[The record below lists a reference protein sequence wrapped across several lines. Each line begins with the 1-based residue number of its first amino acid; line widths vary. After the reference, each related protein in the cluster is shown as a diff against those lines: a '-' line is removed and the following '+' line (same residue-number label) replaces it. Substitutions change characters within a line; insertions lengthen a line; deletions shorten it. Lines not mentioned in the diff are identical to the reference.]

1 MLIYVE
7 YITERLL
14 YTLSFVFGDRKIAYE
29 LTNDGVAFIAAK
41 GLKLNY
47 SEREFEDSFQ
57 IFPAK
62 VLFEDELQKVVPE
75 IGTYREIS
83 CLAFDET
90 PDVLASIFYVLS
102 RMEEYNSLHTD
113 GLGRYKATASI
124 LHKNNWLQV
133 PICDVWSNALIAL
146 LEKEWQ
152 TSLKAQQPRFSFQ
165 PTFDIDNTFA
175 YAHKNTLRTF
185 LANTKDLIY
194 GRTARRQD
202 RQMVRQGRSQDPYDT
217 FEQIEALA
225 QHFEDTKVFWLL
237 GNYTKLDK
245 NISHLNLAQQEKIK
259 QIAAVAEIGV
269 HGSSLTPYNSQQ
281 LEIEIQRLAQIIG
294 YRPNSNR
301 QHFLLLHLPNTYDN
315 LIKAGIT
322 HDYTMGYAEQTGFR
336 AGTARCFKWF
346 DLHKNEVSTLNV
358 HPFVYMDGTLLE
370 YLQLAPSEAK
380 ARIAELYQE
389 VKKYGGTFSFLWHNE
404 TISGYQ
410 QWENYQEVFKE
421 NFILNT
427 AKSNAN

>member
-1 MLIYVE
+1 
-7 YITERLL
+7 
-14 YTLSFVFGDRKIAYE
+14 
-29 LTNDGVAFIAAK
+29 
-41 GLKLNY
+41 
-47 SEREFEDSFQ
+47 
-57 IFPAK
+57 
-62 VLFEDELQKVVPE
+62 
-75 IGTYREIS
+75 
-83 CLAFDET
+83 
-90 PDVLASIFYVLS
+90 
-102 RMEEYNSLHTD
+102 MEEYNSLHTD